1 MDQSQ
6 GYEKMAN
13 VKKKGSNNNK
23 INESNLTAETTSNR
37 EGKPSIW
44 AGFYKKTINERQD
57 QVFIFIII
65 NLKLFFEAYISRSS
79 F

>member
-6 GYEKMAN
+6 DYEKMSN
-13 VKKKGSNNNK
+13 VKKKGSNINK
-23 INESNLTAETTSNR
+23 KTDSNLTAESTSNR

-57 QVFIFIII
+57 QVI
-65 NLKLFFEAYISRSS
+65 LYYE
-79 F
+79 